1 MPSHFLFFSVVGMK
15 YHGNHEFSQYDENNI
30 KLEKDPNNIYDKNAI
45 KVLIEDKHVGYIS
58 TEDNIKVK
66 KFMKKNKNLDIELFS
81 SDNQRAV
88 FMLNSMSNNI
98 QVKSRF

>member
-45 KVLIEDKHVGYIS
+45 KVLIATHLEKHGSVI
-58 TEDNIKVK
+58 
-66 KFMKKNKNLDIELFS
+66 
-81 SDNQRAV
+81 
-88 FMLNSMSNNI
+88 MS
-98 QVKSRF
+98 